1 MQKLEI
7 KTKNRKDKSV
17 NFRTTKERME
27 KFMKKLKEK
36 GIDNQVDFFES
47 AMDAFIEGKLF

>member
-7 KTKNRKDKSV
+7 KTKDRKDKSV